1 MSMMLPGDL
10 SDRVRA
16 QIEAGH
22 FQSEEQVLHEALA
35 TLEQRQQSFA
45 RLSELVRQAEDD
57 VAAGRIGPF
66 DRDEL
71 KREVRAQ
78 LESQGLVCR

>member
-16 QIEAGH
+16 QIEAGR

-35 TLEQRQQSFA
+35 MLEQRQESRA
-45 RLSELVRQAEDD
+45 RLKELVRQAEDD

-66 DRDEL
+66 DRE
-71 KREVRAQ
+71 ET
-78 LESQGLVCR
+78 